1 MDTIQINNISIEE
14 FKEIIRTSIEQ
25 IRLDI
30 PISNPND
37 RKKDYATRK
46 DVAGALHISLP
57 TLHELTKTGIL
68 TGYKIQGRVLYKW
81 PEIDQALTRIET
93 IKYKRGQ

>member
-1 MDTIQINNISIEE
+1 MDTIQINNISIDE
-14 FKEIIRTSIEQ
+14 FKEIIRTTLEQ

-30 PISNPND
+30 PKSNPSD

-46 DVAGALHISLP
+46 DVASALHISLP
-57 TLHELTKTGIL
+57 TLNQLTKTGIL
-68 TGYKIQGRVLYKW
+68 TGYRIQGRVLYKW
-81 PEIDQALTRIET
+81 NEIDEALKRIEA